1 MRLNSTHDLEKQR
14 DSQEGTTCP
23 TNVKN
28 RTEMFGSVSGRPFKL
43 VCGGGEDRGC
53 FKNVFKLRPTVLKE
67 LGKGYSRPREL

>member
-1 MRLNSTHDLEKQR
+1 
-14 DSQEGTTCP
+14 
-23 TNVKN
+23 
-28 RTEMFGSVSGRPFKL
+28 MFGSVSGRPFKL